1 MPTLL
6 TSALLAVLM
15 MLPLLQAEDPAPAAP
30 APAPAPAPVA
40 AAAPATPS
48 AKDLSDS
55 KAVFGIIAI
64 AKDRKTMTLTDG
76 KGTVTKLKLT
86 AKTEATIDLKKVDLG
101 DLSTTKTVRVS
112 FTGDTVDSI
121 DQLTDAKK
129 KKKLP

>member
-30 APAPAPAPVA
+30 APAA

>member
-1 MPTLL
+1 MLIGNGAIMTTPLSCALL
-6 TSALLAVLM
+6 TIAM
-15 MLPLLQAEDPAPAAP
+15 MLSLLQAEDAAPAPATAPAAP
-30 APAPAPAPVA
+30 AA
-40 AAAPATPS
+40 A

-76 KGTVTKLKLT
+76 KGTVTKLKIT
-86 AKTEATIDLKKVDLG
+86 AKTDATIDLKKVDLG
-101 DLSTTKTVRVS
+101 DLSTTKSVRVS

-129 KKKLP
+129 KKKNP